1 MLFIAYLLFLLFR
14 YEFVD
19 YANQETIATIN
30 LRAQFSPKD
39 VAETDLL
46 RSAHKRA
53 LEIVNQKDD
62 PKPKGRAVSQSL
74 LTFKK
79 AAPDA
84 VPEPG
89 SKPDD
94 HSASSSSAAQ
104 GEPVKTV
111 TEESNEN
118 EKITQPEGDP
128 AKTVTEEQKEKIT
141 QPEAAAGVDALVP
154 LFVKTTD
161 NDNDIPQSQDSL
173 TAALEKQMDT
183 EFGPNLSR
191 LFGPDATATATADTW
206 PLHCSWIVSLLL
218 VLGLTCI

>member
-1 MLFIAYLLFLLFR
+1 M
-14 YEFVD
+14 FVD

-62 PKPKGRAVSQSL
+62 PEPKGRAVTQSQSL

-79 AAPDA
+79 AAHA
-84 VPEPG
+84 EPEPV

-111 TEESNEN
+111 AEESGEK
-118 EKITQPEGDP
+118 EKITQPE
-128 AKTVTEEQKEKIT
+128 EKIT
-141 QPEAAAGVDALVP
+141 QPEAAASVVSLVP
-154 LFVKTTD
+154 LFVKTTENSD
-161 NDNDIPQSQDSL
+161 NDNDNIPQSQDSL
-173 TAALEKQMDT
+173 TAALEKQIET
-183 EFGPNLSR
+183 EFGPNLTG

-206 PLHCSWIVSLLL
+206 SLHCPWIVSLL
-218 VLGLTCI
+218 TCV

>member
-1 MLFIAYLLFLLFR
+1 M
-14 YEFVD
+14 FVD

-62 PKPKGRAVSQSL
+62 PKPKGRSVTQSQSL

-79 AAPDA
+79 AAHA
-84 VPEPG
+84 EQEPG

-111 TEESNEN
+111 AEESDEKDK
-118 EKITQPEGDP
+118 EKITQPE
-128 AKTVTEEQKEKIT
+128 EKIT
-141 QPEAAAGVDALVP
+141 QPEAAASVDALV
-154 LFVKTTD
+154 LFVKTTENSD
-161 NDNDIPQSQDSL
+161 NDNDNIPQSQDSL
-173 TAALEKQMDT
+173 TAALEKQIET
-183 EFGPNLSR
+183 EFGPNLTG
-191 LFGPDATATATADTW
+191 LFGSDATATATADTW
-206 PLHCSWIVSLLL
+206 SLHCPWIVSLLL
-218 VLGLTCI
+218 VWGLTCV